1 MNNISKIDSKNIFKI
16 IIRCLLILIFS
27 AITGFVLLLLVYMIP
42 TTHMKT
48 NMEQDTTILKKEG
61 VYPAINWKYSNTLD
75 NFTETLMLGEAVY
88 DSGDTLINDAVN
100 VYHPSGF
107 DNPLDD
113 LTNYIQ
119 NDNAEGRAY
128 ARYWHGYLVYLKPM
142 LCFNRYL
149 IWRNINHVFQIILML
164 ALTAVFIKKHL
175 WKCAVPAWA
184 AFLLL
189 RPNIIRYSIVYS
201 NVFYVTM
208 ISALVL
214 AIIYRKNGDNRRLIY
229 FYFVIGIVTNYVDYL
244 TYPALSLGLNLVICA
259 MLSQSQNGVKN
270 LVNTIIYSI
279 TWGLGYAGMWASKWM
294 IGSILTG
301 NNVFEDA
308 FLSISER
315 SSTEVL
321 GGAISRV
328 STILLNLSMVS
339 EVLTPAIIIGITI
352 ALIIVCLWQWRGRTR
367 TFLLY
372 ACNILII
379 AAIPFVWYMVLS
391 NHSYMHVYFTFRTLS
406 VTAAALC
413 AIVWNIDK
421 KCIILKKK

>member
-1 MNNISKIDSKNIFKI
+1 MNNISKTDSTGVFKI
-16 IIRCLLILIFS
+16 IARCLLILLFS
-27 AITGFVLLLLVYMIP
+27 AIIGFVLLLLVYMIP

-48 NMEQDTTILKKEG
+48 NMEQDTAVLKKEG
-61 VYPAINWKYSNTLD
+61 VYPAINWMYSNTLD

-88 DSGDTLINDAVN
+88 DSNDTLVNDAVN

-113 LTNYIQ
+113 LTNYIE
-119 NDNAEGRAY
+119 NDSAEGASY

-149 IWRNINHVFQIILML
+149 IWRSINHVFQIILML
-164 ALTAVFIKKHL
+164 ALTAVFIKKCS

-208 ISALVL
+208 ISVLVL
-214 AIIYRKNGDNRRLIY
+214 AMIYRKNSDNRRLIY

-244 TYPALSLGLNLVICA
+244 TYPTLSLGLNLVICA
-259 MLSQSQNGVKN
+259 MMSQSQNGVKN

-279 TWGLGYAGMWASKWM
+279 SWGIGYAGMWASKWL

-308 FLSISER
+308 FLSVAER
-315 SSTEVL
+315 SSAEVL
-321 GGAISRV
+321 GGAISRA
-328 STILLNLSMVS
+328 STILLNLRMVS
-339 EVLTPAIIIGITI
+339 EVLTPAIIIGIVI
-352 ALIIVCLWQWRGRTR
+352 ALIIVCMWQWRGYSK

-406 VTAAALC
+406 VTAAALF
-413 AIVWNIDK
+413 AIVWNTNK
-421 KCIILKKK
+421 TCSILKKK